1 MPFIS
6 DSCYLGALVGWT
18 SVSGSHEYLN
28 QMKNLVQNPYVYQQ
42 ALKKSLLQGKQKK
55 NGGKIE
61 CMR

>member
-42 ALKKSLLQGKQKK
+42 ALKRACYKANKRKMEVKL
-55 NGGKIE
+55 NV
-61 CMR
+61 